1 MDKQKN
7 TVTINDVEYEVD
19 DLDET
24 QKYIVL
30 QIRDIRS
37 KIAEHNF
44 RLTQLQAAQTT
55 FYKSL
60 AQSVEKDTNDE

>member
-37 KIAEHNF
+37 KISEHNF

-60 AQSVEKDTNDE
+60 AQSTKKDTDDE

>member
-1 MDKQKN
+1 MLFRS
-7 TVTINDVEYEVD
+7 VS
-19 DLDET
+19 ET

-37 KIAEHNF
+37 KISEHNF

-60 AQSVEKDTNDE
+60 AQSTKKDTDDE